1 MNNDDLAQMTEKEL
15 LRLHGAAINE
25 LRRRKVVR
33 TQNNP
38 VGDYTEWLV
47 SQALELKLEGNSAAG
62 YDATDAKDKA
72 IRYQIKG
79 RRLAQKNH
87 ACQLSAIRNLHDK
100 LFDYLAVVVY
110 DHNYNIINAVL
121 IPHAAVCQ
129 YATYR
134 EHVNAH
140 ILHLNSNI
148 LNDDRVKPIDNLTP
162 EV

>member
-1 MNNDDLAQMTEKEL
+1 MNGNELARMTEKEL

-47 SQALELKLEGNSAAG
+47 SRALDLKLEGNSAIG
-62 YDATDAKDKA
+62 YDAINERG

-100 LFDYLAVVVY
+100 LFHFLAVVVY
-110 DHNYNIINAVL
+110 DTNYDIIHAVL
-121 IPHAAVCQ
+121 MPHATVCK

-140 ILHLNSNI
+140 ILHINCNI
-148 LNDDRVKPIDNLTP
+148 LNDDQIKPIDSLTS

>member
-1 MNNDDLAQMTEKEL
+1 MNGNELARMTEKEL

-47 SQALELKLEGNSAAG
+47 SRALDLKLEGNSAIG
-62 YDATDAKDKA
+62 YDAINERG

-87 ACQLSAIRNLHDK
+87 ACQLIRQRGLGIYWPGEHGFKPLSDWK
-100 LFDYLAVVVY
+100 
-110 DHNYNIINAVL
+110 
-121 IPHAAVCQ
+121 HASSG
-129 YATYR
+129 R
-134 EHVNAH
+134 
-140 ILHLNSNI
+140 LS
-148 LNDDRVKPIDNLTP
+148 TP
-162 EV
+162 FRQPALSY